1 MESLGKKQ
9 ASKLSPEL
17 PNSSLQTRMSNWVS
31 AAEHRALVLA
41 VDSLRS
47 ELAALRL
54 SYSELQRKVDLLE
67 ENNFE
72 VVSHVATPAQK
83 DSVEEKPLLAS
94 PSDLAAD
101 RVAAA
106 EKIGAWIRRC
116 LDGRPRG
123 ASGREGIDLPSN
135 FYLVIRDY
143 GGVVHNPPRV
153 FTSWSSAKS
162 SVASGKQYGGSVFVG
177 VPTAIEGRIALKAAG
192 LDIPDLLSK
201 Q

>member
-1 MESLGKKQ
+1 M
-9 ASKLSPEL
+9 
-17 PNSSLQTRMSNWVS
+17 SSGVT

-54 SYSELQRKVDLLE
+54 SYGELQRKVELLE

-72 VVSHVATPAQK
+72 VISHAATPEPRVA
-83 DSVEEKPLLAS
+83 EKPISS
-94 PSDLAAD
+94 PYSELPAG
-101 RVAAA
+101 RVAAS
-106 EKIGAWIRRC
+106 ENIGAWIRRC

-143 GGVVHNPPRV
+143 GGFVHNPPRV
-153 FTSWSSAKS
+153 FTSWAAAKG
-162 SVASGKQYGGSVFVG
+162 SVSSGKQYGGSIFVG
-177 VPTAIEGRIALKAAG
+177 VPTKSEGRIALAAAG